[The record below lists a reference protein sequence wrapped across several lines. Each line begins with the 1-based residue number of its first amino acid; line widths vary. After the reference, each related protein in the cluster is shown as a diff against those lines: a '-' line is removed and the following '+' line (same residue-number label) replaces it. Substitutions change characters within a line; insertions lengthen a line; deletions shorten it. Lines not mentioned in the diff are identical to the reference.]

1 MRYSELKKQQPVL
14 EECFFAFSN
23 EQFAEGVKEHNLEGK
38 KIYSGEYGLYGTADG
53 IQKFYAAYEA
63 IELQIIEQC
72 SPQEVYD
79 YEFDNHDCTYV
90 GDDEEAI
97 DIVLNLFGVEKA
109 KTVVRKYGYKQL

>member
-1 MRYSELKKQQPVL
+1 MKYQELKNQQPVL

-38 KIYSGEYGLYGTADG
+38 KIYSGNYGVYGTKEGLLKLRAFYDG
-53 IQKFYAAYEA
+53 VHQ
-63 IELQIIEQC
+63 QIAEQC

-79 YEFDNHDCTYV
+79 YEFDNHECTYV

-97 DIVLNLFGVEKA
+97 DIVLDIFGVEKA